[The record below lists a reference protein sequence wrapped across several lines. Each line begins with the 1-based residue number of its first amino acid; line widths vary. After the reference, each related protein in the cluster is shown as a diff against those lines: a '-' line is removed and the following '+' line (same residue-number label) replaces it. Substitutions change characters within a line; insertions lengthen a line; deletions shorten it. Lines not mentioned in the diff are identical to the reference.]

1 MRIGNKKI
9 FHLEAWVVK
18 VMSLYKVCPTSHAT
32 RRAFVTDAARDSI
45 SSTTSTW
52 TASTSEHYGSLHS
65 WARGCR
71 LPLPY
76 AHIAATEA
84 WLGDLYLYSYTR
96 VYAVL

>member
-18 VMSLYKVCPTSHAT
+18 VMSLYKVCPASHAT
-32 RRAFVTDAARDSI
+32 RSAFVADPARDST

-52 TASTSEHYGSLHS
+52 TASTSEHQPEASSSAPTRS
-65 WARGCR
+65 WAGR
-71 LPLPY
+71 LVFVSV
-76 AHIAATEA
+76 HC
-84 WLGDLYLYSYTR
+84 YTR